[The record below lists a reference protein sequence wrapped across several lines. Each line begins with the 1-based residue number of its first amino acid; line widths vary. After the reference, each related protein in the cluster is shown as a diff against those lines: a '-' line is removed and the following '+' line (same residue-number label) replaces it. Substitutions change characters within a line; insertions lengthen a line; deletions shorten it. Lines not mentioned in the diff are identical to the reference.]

1 MQIRTKLTFQFILI
15 VAGILL
21 GALFYIHF
29 QFKTSLQKDFY
40 DNLKS
45 KALMMAEMIV
55 GKSTDYY
62 PINVSSHQTPDGSND
77 IYKENI
83 SIYAPLGKRL
93 YTFNPSS
100 SQLQNSLLNE
110 IRRSGNYKFQS
121 GKLNALGLMYN
132 NTKGRDFIV
141 IAEAEFVPTQL
152 QKLTHI
158 LVWVF
163 FISIT
168 LVALGGWFF
177 ARQALNPVNRIMNQ
191 VDRILP
197 SDLSRRLESP
207 NQKDELSRLVITFN
221 NLLDRIQNAFNMQ
234 KMFLSNI
241 SHELKNPLNVIIS
254 QIEIIFEKNRETEDY
269 KKTLVSVLFDVK
281 ELNEV
286 TTKLMQLAR
295 INTDGSNVKF
305 ESCRIDE
312 LIWQAKASLLKSHP
326 DYTIKFDILN
336 LPINEQSLNVVGNE
350 HLLKIALINLMDN
363 GCKFNSEKSVK
374 VSLSFVPKNTIIV
387 KIEDKGVGISKKELP
402 LIFNP
407 FYRSPKNSTV
417 KGSGIGLALVHSVL
431 KLHNTNIEINSV
443 ENEGTTII
451 LSFPSLKQVKE
462 IYKNDQI
469 ATIA

>member
-21 GALFYIHF
+21 GAILYIHF
-29 QFKTSLQKDFY
+29 QFKTTLQKDFY
-40 DNLKS
+40 DNLES

-55 GKSTDYY
+55 WKSIDYN
-62 PINVSSHQTPDGSND
+62 PINVSSHQKSEGSTD

-93 YTFNPSS
+93 YTFNPFS
-100 SQLQNSLLNE
+100 SQLQNSVLNE
-110 IRRSGNYKFQS
+110 IRREGNYKFQS

-132 NTKGRDFIV
+132 NTKGKDFIV
-141 IAEAEFVPTQL
+141 VAEAEFVPAQL

-197 SDLSRRLESP
+197 SDLSQRLVSS

-221 NLLDRIQNAFNMQ
+221 NLLDRIQNAFDMQ

-254 QIEIIFEKNRETEDY
+254 QIEIIFEKNRKTEEY
-269 KKTLVSVLFDVK
+269 KNTLDSVLTDVK

-305 ESCRIDE
+305 ELCRIDE

-326 DYTIKFDILN
+326 DYTVKFDIHN
-336 LPINEQSLNVVGNE
+336 LPYSEEALNIYGNE
-350 HLLKIALINLMDN
+350 YLMKIALINL
-363 GCKFNSEKSVK
+363 
-374 VSLSFVPKNTIIV
+374 
-387 KIEDKGVGISKKELP
+387 
-402 LIFNP
+402 
-407 FYRSPKNSTV
+407 
-417 KGSGIGLALVHSVL
+417 
-431 KLHNTNIEINSV
+431 
-443 ENEGTTII
+443 
-451 LSFPSLKQVKE
+451 
-462 IYKNDQI
+462 
-469 ATIA
+469 